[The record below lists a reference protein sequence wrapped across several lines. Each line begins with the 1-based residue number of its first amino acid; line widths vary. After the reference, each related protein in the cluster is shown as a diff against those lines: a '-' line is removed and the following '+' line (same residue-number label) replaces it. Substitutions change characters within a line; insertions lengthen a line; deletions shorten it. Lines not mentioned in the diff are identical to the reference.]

1 MRWILLLL
9 AFGAF
14 VLAFSTKSAGVM
26 GLALVV
32 GLVVLVAALFAFAAA
47 KIDATS
53 RPDAALL
60 TDKDINALRA
70 SVRKAKPPQPPAQL
84 DRE

>member
-1 MRWILLLL
+1 MRWILLLF

-32 GLVVLVAALFAFAAA
+32 GLVVLVAALFSFAAA
-47 KIDATS
+47 KIEATS

-70 SVRKAKPPQPPAQL
+70 SVRKAKPTPSGPL
-84 DRE
+84 DGE